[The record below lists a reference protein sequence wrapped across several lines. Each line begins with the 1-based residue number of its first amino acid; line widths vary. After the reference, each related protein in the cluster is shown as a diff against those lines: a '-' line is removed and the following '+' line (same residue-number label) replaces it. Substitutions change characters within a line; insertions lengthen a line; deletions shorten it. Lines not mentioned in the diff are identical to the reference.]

1 MGAPSLLAFLCVGA
15 GGALGSMLRYAT
27 YLAVS
32 GIWPTLLVNALGS
45 LSMGMVMALGWHL
58 LDAAHPLRALFVLGV
73 LGGFTTFSAFS
84 GDVLALVQSG
94 QYLGA
99 ALYVLAM
106 VVVCCALC
114 AAGFYLMKVV
124 VMA

>member
-1 MGAPSLLAFLCVGA
+1 MMTAQTLAFLCVGA
-15 GGALGSMLRYAT
+15 GGALGSMLRYAA
-27 YLAVS
+27 YLAAA
-32 GIWPTLLVNALGS
+32 GFWPTLLVNALGS
-45 LSMGMVMALGWHL
+45 LLMGAAMALGWHL
-58 LDAAHPLRALFVLGV
+58 LEAAHPLRALFVVGV

-84 GDVLALVQSG
+84 GDVLALLQSG

-99 ALYVLAM
+99 ALYALAM

-124 VMA
+124 VIA